1 MHNPANPRLPTTRR
15 EFLRL
20 GGAGIGLLAFSRF
33 APSFLVQST
42 LGASPSPE
50 KDRTILVLIQL
61 AGGNDGLNTIIPYE
75 DADYHRLRPT
85 LGLKKDAV
93 LPINDQL
100 GFHPGCAALNELLAE
115 GKLGVIQNV
124 GYPNPNRSHFRS
136 TEIWESAS
144 DSGTYDA
151 TGWIGRYLDNACGGL
166 PDDAVDPVA
175 IHLGN
180 EVPQSFSGASP
191 HSTFGLTRGGG
202 GRGSHDLLKKL
213 VNRHDDDHDHGNEGF
228 LRSTMMDALVT
239 EQRVQKILGQYRPET
254 AYPGGGFA
262 QSLRNV
268 AALIAAGLSTRV
280 YFVSLG
286 GFDTHANQLNN
297 HQRLL
302 QTLSEGMAAFQKD
315 IDAKGLGPQVLTM
328 TFSEF
333 GRRPAENESAGT
345 DHGTA
350 APLFVMGSKI
360 KGPLHGT
367 APDLKLD
374 RKQDLTYSTD
384 FRQIYATVLDRWLEC
399 PSDKTLG
406 QKFAPLDFI

>member
-1 MHNPANPRLPTTRR
+1 
-15 EFLRL
+15 
-20 GGAGIGLLAFSRF
+20 LLAFSRF

-166 PDDAVDPVA
+166 PDDSDDPVA

-213 VNRHDDDHDHGNEGF
+213 VNR
-228 LRSTMMDALVT
+228 
-239 EQRVQKILGQYRPET
+239 
-254 AYPGGGFA
+254 
-262 QSLRNV
+262 
-268 AALIAAGLSTRV
+268 
-280 YFVSLG
+280 
-286 GFDTHANQLNN
+286 
-297 HQRLL
+297 
-302 QTLSEGMAAFQKD
+302 
-315 IDAKGLGPQVLTM
+315 
-328 TFSEF
+328 
-333 GRRPAENESAGT
+333 
-345 DHGTA
+345 
-350 APLFVMGSKI
+350 
-360 KGPLHGT
+360 
-367 APDLKLD
+367 
-374 RKQDLTYSTD
+374 
-384 FRQIYATVLDRWLEC
+384 
-399 PSDKTLG
+399 
-406 QKFAPLDFI
+406 